1 MMKIFKNV
9 DFTLFFTF
17 FLKIL
22 VPIVTE
28 TRVGGPRLVIE
39 IRVGGPS
46 LVIETELGSN
56 ACEEEYLPIYW
67 EFTNINWHER
77 VPF

>member
-1 MMKIFKNV
+1 MVKILKKV

-17 FLKIL
+17 FLEIL

-28 TRVGGPRLVIE
+28 IRVGGPRLVIE

-46 LVIETELGSN
+46 LVIEIGVGGPRLVIEFRPGSIT
-56 ACEEEYLPIYW
+56 C
-67 EFTNINWHER
+67 H
-77 VPF
+77 

>member
-1 MMKIFKNV
+1 MMSIFKNV
-9 DFTLFFTF
+9 DFALFFPF

-46 LVIETELGSN
+46 LVIEIGVGGPRLVIETRPGSVT
-56 ACEEEYLPIYW
+56 C
-67 EFTNINWHER
+67 H
-77 VPF
+77 

>member
-1 MMKIFKNV
+1 MVKILKKV
-9 DFTLFFTF
+9 DFNLFFTF

-46 LVIETELGSN
+46 LVIEIGVGGPRLVIETRPGSVT
-56 ACEEEYLPIYW
+56 C
-67 EFTNINWHER
+67 H
-77 VPF
+77 

>member
-1 MMKIFKNV
+1 MMKILKKFIFIPFLN
-9 DFTLFFTF
+9 F

-22 VPIVTE
+22 VPIATE

-46 LVIETELGSN
+46 LVIEIGVGGPRLVIETRQGSVT
-56 ACEEEYLPIYW
+56 C
-67 EFTNINWHER
+67 H
-77 VPF
+77 

>member
-1 MMKIFKNV
+1 M
-9 DFTLFFTF
+9 
-17 FLKIL
+17 
-22 VPIVTE
+22 PIVTE

-39 IRVGGPS
+39 IRVGGSS

-77 VPF
+77 VAFQSVGICVVDWQ